1 MSNASS
7 SSKRQKSSVDGE
19 GDAKSLKVL
28 VFDATEPGE
37 PGMYVVDVEADCKH
51 QASIVDVQAN
61 AQIQVMHA
69 RQLARR
75 LRRNMR
81 RTGQDVYEHVAVGG
95 EDAGLISENS
105 EDPENDL
112 EEIITYLQTTT
123 RVGFRPSLHC
133 REGAIQVTISLA
145 SV

>member
-1 MSNASS
+1 MSNSPPS
-7 SSKRQKSSVDGE
+7 TKRQKSSVGGE
-19 GDAKSLKVL
+19 CDAGSLKVL

-37 PGMYVVDVEADCKH
+37 PGKYVVDVQADSKSFSH
-51 QASIVDVQAN
+51 QMRQRV
-61 AQIQVMHA
+61 A
-69 RQLARR
+69 RKLARK
-75 LRRNMR
+75 LRRNLN

-112 EEIITYLQTTT
+112 EEIIAYLQTTS

-133 REGAIQVTISLA
+133 REGAIQVSISLA